1 MISLAPRAAASFT
14 LLSCDCAG
22 SAAVAARSA
31 TANKYLNGQAI
42 FTTKPYRSGSSPGFS
57 ALARK
62 VSLGNTFQC
71 SFSPFPHREVR
82 QLPRKHAER
91 ASSSCSYAR
100 HRSARPQFPS
110 RSRQRL
116 LVHRP
121 HLRRKHRPRP
131 ARPRSIS
138 RRQLFSSDRAR
149 WCRIRSAGWSRLIF
163 SRLNHGFANRLST
176 SALRDRAVDSR
187 FGGNRFY
194 ARAGSA
200 DHRNHARG
208 ASRRSLH
215 RGTRHDAGFRGSR
228 SDRGDGHRAAAF
240 SGRAENAGAFFP
252 DALSFH
258 GVEYRSDR
266 RQQPGLARLLS
277 HCLRLFCRSCA
288 RRSSYP
294 GHHHWRAKE
303 CYVRPAYRRDRLLPG
318 LDRERR
324 RGRRRDRDNLERSYS
339 NYNRD
344 WVRYAL
350 QHRLHRV
357 FPHVSAP
364 PSHMVK
370 LRDVTMQFD
379 EKKVLDGLS
388 LEVKPQDRLVII
400 GQSGSGKSTILRL
413 ILGILQPN
421 SGSIFFEQF
430 EITRLSRRK
439 LQQIRRHIGMVYQY
453 SALLSSR
460 TVRDNVALP
469 LEELTTKSRQ
479 EIDEIVDEKLA
490 LVGMSKSKDLMP
502 SELSGGM
509 KKRVSVARALVLE
522 PELILFDEPGAGLDP
537 VIGSVIDELI
547 ISLSEKSKVTSV
559 TVTHEMDSAFRIG
572 TRMAMLYQGKIIEDA
587 EPERFKQSKN
597 PVVAQFLSGSTEGP
611 ILKESEDAIATK

>member
-1 MISLAPRAAASFT
+1 
-14 LLSCDCAG
+14 
-22 SAAVAARSA
+22 
-31 TANKYLNGQAI
+31 
-42 FTTKPYRSGSSPGFS
+42 
-57 ALARK
+57 
-62 VSLGNTFQC
+62 
-71 SFSPFPHREVR
+71 
-82 QLPRKHAER
+82 
-91 ASSSCSYAR
+91 
-100 HRSARPQFPS
+100 
-110 RSRQRL
+110 
-116 LVHRP
+116 
-121 HLRRKHRPRP
+121 
-131 ARPRSIS
+131 
-138 RRQLFSSDRAR
+138 
-149 WCRIRSAGWSRLIF
+149 
-163 SRLNHGFANRLST
+163 
-176 SALRDRAVDSR
+176 
-187 FGGNRFY
+187 
-194 ARAGSA
+194 
-200 DHRNHARG
+200 
-208 ASRRSLH
+208 
-215 RGTRHDAGFRGSR
+215 
-228 SDRGDGHRAAAF
+228 
-240 SGRAENAGAFFP
+240 
-252 DALSFH
+252 
-258 GVEYRSDR
+258 
-266 RQQPGLARLLS
+266 
-277 HCLRLFCRSCA
+277 
-288 RRSSYP
+288 
-294 GHHHWRAKE
+294 
-303 CYVRPAYRRDRLLPG
+303 
-318 LDRERR
+318 
-324 RGRRRDRDNLERSYS
+324 
-339 NYNRD
+339 
-344 WVRYAL
+344 
-350 QHRLHRV
+350 
-357 FPHVSAP
+357 
-364 PSHMVK
+364 MVK

-388 LEVKPQDRLVII
+388 LEVKPQDRLVIM

-421 SGSIFFEQF
+421 SGSIFFKQF

-522 PELILFDEPGAGLDP
+522 PELILFDEPTAGLDP

-611 ILKESEDAIATK
+611 ILEESEDAIATK